1 MVNGNDQIIKIKMK
15 NENQILEYLAKEI
28 AQIKSTQYEVGTKI
42 NLLYNKFCPESDFL
56 TPKEITKMT
65 GWSRSKI
72 NRVAK
77 ESDIIDKTIR
87 GTHRK
92 YRRSEILKL
101 I

>member
-1 MVNGNDQIIKIKMK
+1 MVNGNDQIIKIKM
-15 NENQILEYLAKEI
+15 NIEKEI
-28 AQIKSTQYEVGTKI
+28 QEIKGAQSEIGAMIKI
-42 NLLYNKFCPESDFL
+42 LLKKFCPESDLL

-72 NRVAK
+72 NRIAK
-77 ESDIIDKTIR
+77 ESDIIDRSIR